1 MKRTLLA
8 FALLLLTTPSFA
20 ARATD
25 KPVPSRVEVKYRVS
39 IAGIPIGEGTD
50 VFQHDG
56 KTYSVVSQSNTVGLA
71 AIYRFNMRREA
82 KGSVTADG
90 LRPVSFIETR
100 NGKFKRSASFDWAA
114 GEVELI
120 DGDKKQT
127 LQLPPNTWDASS
139 FAWNFAFS
147 RSDGKDLQVY
157 VTDGRRLTEYK
168 YAILGREKLATPLG
182 ELDTI
187 HVKKVQE
194 EGDRRAFDVWLA
206 IDQHFLP
213 ARVRATEKDGTVFDS
228 MVESVNLVP

>member
-1 MKRTLLA
+1 MKRIYLA
-8 FALLLLTTPSFA
+8 SMLLLLAMPTLA
-20 ARATD
+20 ARPAD

-50 VFQHDG
+50 VLQHDG
-56 KTYSVVSQSNTVGLA
+56 KTYSVISQSSTVGLA

-82 KGSVTADG
+82 KGSVTVDG
-90 LRPVSFIETR
+90 LRPASFVETR
-100 NGKFKRSASFDWAA
+100 NGQFKRGANFDWAA
-114 GEVELI
+114 GQVELI

-127 LQLPPNTWDASS
+127 VQLPPNTWDASS

-168 YAILGREKLATPLG
+168 YAIVGREKLATPVG
-182 ELDTI
+182 ELDTV
-187 HVKKVQE
+187 HVKKILE
-194 EGDRRAFDVWLA
+194 DGDKRAFDVWLA
-206 IDQHFLP
+206 IDQHSLP

-228 MVESVNLVP
+228 MVESVNVTP